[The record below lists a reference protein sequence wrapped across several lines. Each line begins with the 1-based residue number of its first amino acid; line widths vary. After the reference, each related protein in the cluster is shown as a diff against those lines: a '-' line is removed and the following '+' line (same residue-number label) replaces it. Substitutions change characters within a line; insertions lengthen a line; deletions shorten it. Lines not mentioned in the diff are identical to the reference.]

1 MSEFNICGVL
11 VHARLDQ
18 MSQVK
23 EQLEDIEGVE
33 VHSATEDGK
42 LVVTVESE
50 SRRFVA
56 DTITG
61 FTNVNGVLSASMIY
75 QHSEDLATEGEMSA

>member
-11 VHARLDQ
+11 IHARLDRV
-18 MSQVK
+18 SQVK
-23 EQLEDIEGVE
+23 DQLEDVEGVE
-33 VHSATEDGK
+33 VHSVTDDGK
-42 LVVTVESE
+42 LVVTVESDN
-50 SRRFVA
+50 RRFVA

>member
-1 MSEFNICGVL
+1 MTEFNICGVL
-11 VHARLDQ
+11 VHAQLDRVD
-18 MSQVK
+18 QVK
-23 EQLEDIEGVE
+23 TQLEQISGVE
-33 VHSATEDGK
+33 IHSATDEGK

-50 SRRFVA
+50 NRRFVA

-61 FTNVNGVLSASMIY
+61 FTNVKGVLSASMIY